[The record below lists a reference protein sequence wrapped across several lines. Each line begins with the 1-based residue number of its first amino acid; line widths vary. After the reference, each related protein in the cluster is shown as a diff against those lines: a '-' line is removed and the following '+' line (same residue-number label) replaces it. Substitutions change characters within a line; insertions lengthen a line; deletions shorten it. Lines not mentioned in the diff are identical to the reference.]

1 MSFSRKLG
9 VSAAIVSLLGLGV
22 GVGLAV
28 GSSTEAP
35 STEAPSAILIERREV
50 DAVRE
55 PGERPTAMVTTRPAT
70 SPPSSS
76 VLGGSREVSVREAER
91 LPSPALVRDAHER
104 RVDGSRAA
112 EGLRVRRLL
121 VATDIEARE
130 PVGASDVF
138 DGETERL
145 YVFVDL
151 ANRGDATDVE
161 VSFEPETVSADAHVT
176 GLVDLEVPARVG
188 RHRTWAW
195 SRNVHAPGRW
205 SAVVRDLEGRELAR
219 TSFVVE

>member
-1 MSFSRKLG
+1 MSFSSKLG
-9 VSAAIVSLLGLGV
+9 LSAVIISLLGV
-22 GVGLAV
+22 GVGAGIAWSASTTELAV
-28 GSSTEAP
+28 
-35 STEAPSAILIERREV
+35 EAPSAVVLERREL

-55 PGERPTAMVTTRPAT
+55 PGERAMVTTRSAPSAPT
-70 SPPSSS
+70 SP
-76 VLGGSREVSVREAER
+76 VLQGSHETSVREAQR
-91 LPSPALVRDAHER
+91 LPSPAIAREASER

-112 EGLRVRRLL
+112 EGLRVRRLA
-121 VATDIEARE
+121 VATGIEDRE
-130 PVGASDVF
+130 PVGTSERF
-138 DGETERL
+138 DGEQERL

-151 ANRGDATDVE
+151 ANRGDETQIE
-161 VSFEPETVSADAHVT
+161 VSFEPESPTREAQVT

-195 SRNVHAPGRW
+195 SRNVHAPGEW